1 MKEENMVAR
10 LTPPPMKLTQENH
23 PENIVE
29 PPAKLPTVSLLAM
42 VGFGALSGVI
52 GMAFG
57 SAVLS
62 SALAFDQPGHVASL
76 IPLAVTVVAILS
88 GWAGAF
94 FWMVQEEK
102 TNHKP

>member
-1 MKEENMVAR
+1 MVAR
-10 LTPPPMKLTQENH
+10 LTPPPVKLTQENH
-23 PENIVE
+23 PENAVE
-29 PPAKLPTVSLLAM
+29 PPPAQPTVSLFAM
-42 VGFGALSGVI
+42 VGFSALCGVI

-62 SALAFDQPGHVASL
+62 SALVFDTPGHVASL
-76 IPLAVTVVAILS
+76 IPLAVTLVAFLA

-102 TNHKP
+102 MNHKP